1 MAVESLAGAG
11 YTPRMDGPILKSIQ
25 FENYRCLRD
34 VRIEFE
40 PLTVLV
46 GGNATG
52 KSSVLRGACGIQ
64 RVANADRWMQQP
76 TATVTVRRV
85 LVGNSQN
92 VFVATAGLPGQ
103 TQVADRGVRTQLI
116 ELDLAQLRAANTL
129 ANSTRLAS
137 NGANFANTF
146 VSLPRRQ
153 QIELAERFCAIV
165 PMYRDVDMLTIGSGY
180 HTLRFQDRWNESVW
194 YTPDQVSDGTM
205 LVLAYLLLMYQQPQV
220 ELVAIEEPER
230 GLHPFLLGELVQ
242 FFRAMTRGEVGPHPV
257 QVVLATHSAGILD
270 HIEPRE
276 VRLLSRDRQSGEVRV
291 ETIDESTQN
300 WRAAYAAHEHSLGG
314 IWLSGGIGGVPSR

>member
-1 MAVESLAGAG
+1 M
-11 YTPRMDGPILKSIQ
+11 
-25 FENYRCLRD
+25 
-34 VRIEFE
+34 RIEFE

-52 KSSVLRGACGIQ
+52 KSSVLRGVCGFPGIFD
-64 RVANADRWMQQP
+64 ADRWMQQP
-76 TATVTVRRV
+76 RLGVTIRRI
-85 LVGNSQN
+85 LAASAQN
-92 VFVATAGLPGQ
+92 VFVAPAGS
-103 TQVADRGVRTQLI
+103 RGSTEIAERGISTQLL
-116 ELDLAQLRAANTL
+116 ELDLAQLRARNTL
-129 ANSTRLAS
+129 AKSTRIES

-165 PMYRDVDMLTIGSGY
+165 PMYRDVDMLTVSHGQ

-230 GLHPFLLGELVQ
+230 VLHPFLLGELVQ
-242 FFRAMTRGEVGPHPV
+242 FFRAMTRGEIGPDPV

-291 ETIDESTQN
+291 ETIDESTPN
-300 WRAAYAAHEHSLGG
+300 WPAAYAEYEHSLGG

>member
-1 MAVESLAGAG
+1 
-11 YTPRMDGPILKSIQ
+11 MDNPVLKSIQ

-52 KSSVLRGACGIQ
+52 KSSVLRGVCEPTKL
-64 RVANADRWMQQP
+64 RFEDRWMRQ
-76 TATVTVRRV
+76 A
-85 LVGNSQN
+85 
-92 VFVATAGLPGQ
+92 
-103 TQVADRGVRTQLI
+103 VRTQFALTHQRGVWTCTLDVDQGAPSLSGEPFSGQLLQL
-116 ELDLAQLRAANTL
+116 ELPRLRAFSQLNL
-129 ANSTRLAS
+129 STRVETDGRGL
-137 NGANFANTF
+137 ANTF

-153 QIELAERFCAIV
+153 QAQLAERFCSLV
-165 PMYRDVDMLTIGSGY
+165 PMFGDVGTVPVHEGA
-180 HTLRFQDRWNESVW
+180 HTFRFQDRWNESVW

-242 FFRAMTRGEVGPHPV
+242 FFRAMTRGEIGPHPV

-270 HIEPRE
+270 HVEPRE

>member
-1 MAVESLAGAG
+1 
-11 YTPRMDGPILKSIQ
+11 MDNPVLKSIQ

-52 KSSVLRGACGIQ
+52 KSSVLRGVCGLRGIGD
-64 RVANADRWMQQP
+64 ADRWMQRRELG
-76 TATVTVRRV
+76 VTVRQV
-85 LVGNSQN
+85 FAQNAQN
-92 VFVATAGLPGQ
+92 VFVAPVGSHGGIQ
-103 TQVADRGVRTQLI
+103 IADRGIRAQLL
-116 ELDLAQLRAANTL
+116 ELDLAQLRARNTL
-129 ANSTRLAS
+129 AKSSRLES

-146 VSLPRRQ
+146 VSLSRRQ

-165 PMYRDVDMLTIGSGY
+165 PMYRDVDMLTLGQGE

-242 FFRAMTRGEVGPHPV
+242 FFRAMTRGEIGPHPV

-270 HIEPRE
+270 HVEPRE

-291 ETIDESTQN
+291 ETIDESTSN